1 MYQTGNPQ
9 KKKFMALS
17 DAYHGETLGAL
28 AVGGESMY
36 SEIYKPILMD
46 IIRID
51 GPDCY
56 RCKYGKCRESCSA
69 ECFDPVEK
77 AFNDY
82 GEEV

>member
-1 MYQTGNPQ
+1 
-9 KKKFMALS
+9 MALS

-56 RCKYGKCRESCSA
+56 RCKYGKCREICSA